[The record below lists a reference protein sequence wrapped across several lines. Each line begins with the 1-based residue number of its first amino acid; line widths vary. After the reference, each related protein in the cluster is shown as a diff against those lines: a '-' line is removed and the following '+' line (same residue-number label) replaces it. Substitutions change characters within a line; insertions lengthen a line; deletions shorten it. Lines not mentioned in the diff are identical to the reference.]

1 MSKHCAARFSALS
14 LLACSLSCGS
24 SGNSA
29 APGMNSPGGSS
40 SSSSSGLADAA
51 SADACTGGFLGF
63 DAGGAPTAEDTT
75 TACVVPTLPAL
86 ETLVNVDPQLPDPF
100 MSLDGTRIT
109 STSQWT
115 CRRAEVMAQLQEYEL
130 GTKPP
135 KPSMVSGS
143 YAAAA
148 DAGSGPD
155 AGPAGNITVNVGE
168 GCASTSFTAQVQYPT
183 TGTPPYPAMIGI
195 DFEPLVGPEQLLEM
209 GVALVTFPA
218 SMVAEQNDNEPG
230 QTNSQFRG
238 QGGFYDVYGPNASAG
253 AMMAW
258 AWGVSRLIDVI
269 EQTPSAQLDPTRI
282 GVTGCSRDGKGS
294 LVVGAFDERIALTI
308 PQESGSGGAASW
320 RISDYQYANGTVVQT
335 LSEIV
340 GENVWFESAL
350 SSFAQVPNA
359 SGKLPFDH
367 HMLEG
372 LVAPRALLIIENT
385 SQVWLGNYSTF
396 NNSMAAHLI
405 WDGLGIPDHMGV
417 SQNGD
422 HAHCQWDGSQQPE
435 VTAYVQK
442 FLVGGGTG
450 DTSVLKTDADT
461 YCPSSGTCTAYGFD
475 QARWVNWTVPTLQGA
490 PAYDHDAAVTGYN
503 LPELDAAAGP
513 DATVSGSDAGA
524 TDTMAPEPDAATDGN
539 SE

>member
-1 MSKHCAARFSALS
+1 MSMRRVAKFSAFG
-14 LLACSLSCGS
+14 LLPLAAAAASLSCGS
-24 SGNSA
+24 SGNNA
-29 APGMNSPGGSS
+29 APGNPGGTGSS
-40 SSSSSGLADAA
+40 SSAGPSGL
-51 SADACTGGFLGF
+51 G
-63 DAGGAPTAEDTT
+63 DAGNGDGGIVSTGENTT
-75 TACVVPTLPAL
+75 TACVVPPLLPFVSL
-86 ETLVNVDPQLPDPF
+86 SNDSKLPDPF
-100 MSLDGTRIT
+100 MSMDGTRIT

-115 CRRAEVMAQLQEYEL
+115 CRRAEIMAQAETYEL

-135 KPSMVSGS
+135 RPSMVSGS
-143 YAAAA
+143 YASA
-148 DAGSGPD
+148 DAGAD
-155 AGPAGNITVNVGE
+155 AGPAGDITVNVSE
-168 GCASTSFTAQVQYPT
+168 GGKSTSFTASVQYPT

-195 DFEPLVGPEQLLEM
+195 DTEPLVGPEQLLQM

-218 SMVAEQNDNEPG
+218 STVALQNDG
-230 QTNSQFRG
+230 SSRG
-238 QGGFYDVYGPNASAG
+238 QGNFYDVYGSNASTG

-269 EQTPSAQLDPTRI
+269 EQTPGARIDPNRI

-335 LSEIV
+335 LMEIV
-340 GENVWFESAL
+340 QENVWFSE
-350 SSFAQVPNA
+350 SFAQFANA
-359 SGKLPFDH
+359 SKKLPFDH

-372 LVAPRALLIIENT
+372 LVAPRALLVIENT

-422 HAHCQWDGSQQPE
+422 HAHCVWDGSQQPE

-450 DTSVLKTDADT
+450 DTNVLKTDADS
-461 YCPSSGTCTAYGFD
+461 YCTSSGTCTPYGFD
-475 QARWVNWTVPTLQGA
+475 QALWVNWTVPTLQGA
-490 PAYDHDAAVTGYN
+490 PAYDQDAAVTGYN
-503 LPELDAAAGP
+503 PDASLSEPDAAAGGP
-513 DATVSGSDAGA
+513 DATVSDSDAGA
-524 TDTMAPEPDAATDGN
+524 SDGAADTTAPEPDGAATDGS